1 MSWGEEQ
8 KKEIETIRE
17 RKITVKLSDADCDR
31 LARKCGEH
39 GLTREYEIGL
49 RKEGEVRARKKI
61 ARKMKS
67 LGIFSNEFIAEL
79 VELDIKTIERI
90 KANDEQRET
99 RAS

>member
-1 MSWGEEQ
+1 MSYGEEQ
-8 KKEIETIRE
+8 QKEIATIMANE
-17 RKITVKLSDADCDR
+17 L
-31 LARKCGEH
+31 
-39 GLTREYEIGL
+39 REYEIEL
-49 RKEGEVRARKKI
+49 RKEGETKARKKI

-99 RAS
+99 RTS

>member
-1 MSWGEEQ
+1 MANE
-8 KKEIETIRE
+8 
-17 RKITVKLSDADCDR
+17 L
-31 LARKCGEH
+31 
-39 GLTREYEIGL
+39 REYEIGL
-49 RKEGEVRARKKI
+49 RKEGEVR

>member
-1 MSWGEEQ
+1 MANE
-8 KKEIETIRE
+8 
-17 RKITVKLSDADCDR
+17 L
-31 LARKCGEH
+31 
-39 GLTREYEIGL
+39 REYEIGL

-61 ARKMKS
+61 ASKMKS
-67 LGIFSNEFIAEL
+67 LGISSNEFIAEL

>member
-1 MSWGEEQ
+1 M
-8 KKEIETIRE
+8 
-17 RKITVKLSDADCDR
+17 
-31 LARKCGEH
+31 
-39 GLTREYEIGL
+39 
-49 RKEGEVRARKKI
+49 RARKKI